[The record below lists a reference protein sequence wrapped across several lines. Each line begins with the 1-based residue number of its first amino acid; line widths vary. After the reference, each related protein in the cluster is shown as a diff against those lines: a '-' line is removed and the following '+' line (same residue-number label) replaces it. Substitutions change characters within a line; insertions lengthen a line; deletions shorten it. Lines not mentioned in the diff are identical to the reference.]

1 MASMQPF
8 VKHAL
13 IFSFVGIATKLIL
26 WNQGILEDN
35 PEASGMGYLLFL
47 ILTCFFAL
55 YERRK
60 TQESFSTYIE
70 DFKYGMKGV
79 ALFALIVSLFTF
91 FFYTNLD
98 PEYFPNRI
106 QERVEM
112 AQTMDMETVTNPMK
126 SSKEELIEKERKF
139 SQMIY
144 DPFNHSVI
152 SLFIF
157 LMLGGVYSAIITALV
172 RKILN

>member
-1 MASMQPF
+1 
-8 VKHAL
+8 
-13 IFSFVGIATKLIL
+13 
-26 WNQGILEDN
+26 
-35 PEASGMGYLLFL
+35 
-47 ILTCFFAL
+47 
-55 YERRK
+55 
-60 TQESFSTYIE
+60 
-70 DFKYGMKGV
+70 MKGV
-79 ALFALIVSLFTF
+79 ALFALIVSVFTF
-91 FFYTNLD
+91 FFYTTLD

-106 QERVEM
+106 HERVEI
-112 AQTMDMETVTNPMK
+112 AETIDMETVTNPMN

-172 RKILN
+172 RKILA